1 MFWYLSGLI
10 FLAVLAVPCYL
21 AWRVTRMLR
30 WPAHGWVPI
39 LIVAAGF
46 AAAFY
51 VGTLLEGYGTSSV
64 PDLFIP
70 DSLPSFEKFVAENGL
85 AGWWQSNPR
94 DRAQV
99 LKDAEE
105 EAETANRPSPAELE
119 RLSGETNLILVVRQ
133 LTPEV
138 RDAVAR
144 TAMEYAYRL
153 FFHRLNFYL
162 LILAVVVFSI
172 MPGMWFADLLRMPDF
187 RWKVA
192 VILFAINASGTVLC
206 AGWPPQRGVDLG
218 GGVILVYQLDT
229 EKLPEGGLEKAQMDR
244 LIARVSERVN
254 PGGQREIA
262 VRPLGSDK
270 VQITIPQV
278 GEEEARRIKSII
290 SKTGSLE
297 FRILATRHD
306 DLNLVERA
314 LAEPG
319 ARSVKASDG
328 TLEAKWVAVDPR
340 EASMF
345 AGNRE
350 LATRKAK
357 SGALEVLVKIGPY
370 DVLGEDLRQASTGY
384 DDKTAGPCVNFQF
397 NSRGADLFGRLTT
410 ENAPSEGFKR
420 QLSIILDDVVYS
432 APSINT
438 PIYERGQ
445 ITGRFTQT
453 EVDDLVRVLNAGSLP
468 AALKPEPV
476 RDLTTG
482 PTLGGDTIRKSTL
495 AMIIS
500 AITVPLFMVWY
511 YRFAGL
517 VAVAALALNMLI
529 LVAIMILVKAPF
541 TLPALAGLA
550 LTVGMDV
557 DNNVLIYERLR
568 EELAHGA
575 ALRMAIR
582 NAFHRA
588 GVVIVDANIT
598 HLIAATVLFV
608 EGTEQVK
615 GFAITFWL
623 GAVLSIWATM
633 FVARVVFE
641 VFERRRWIT
650 RIHMMHVI
658 GHTEIDFMKWFPACA
673 TFSVLITVL
682 GLAVAFYRY
691 YRGDGLFD
699 IDFTGGV
706 SVQALFTKPQ
716 DIGVVRQRTESLPD
730 VTVNDV
736 RLADEE
742 PGERFLIN
750 TSNPE
755 LDDVKKDLWHEFGKE
770 LRSNQMT
777 VSGLT
782 AIPEAPPASAEKPPP
797 EKPAPAAKPP
807 VEKPEQKPAAKS
819 AQKPAEKSKDQTLWR
834 RSDLPPDTM
843 LAMAG
848 PLTGLLARGDTPP
861 PKEPDQKAKPSAEKP
876 AAKPSAEK
884 PAEKPEAKPPAEKPQ
899 TKPPP
904 GKPEVEPK
912 EETAEKPEEE
922 PEAKPSPGLPAA
934 KPRAADLLAGG
945 TQAELSFHFKVDYNS
960 VENLVKKA
968 LAATGLAPGDT
979 PFELTNP
986 EYVERDTTPYDHWT
1000 LRIKLPRQKTEAVLA
1015 AVGHEVDQM
1024 PYFPDVDAI
1033 GPSVASD
1040 TRYYAVI
1047 ALVASW
1053 VLIILYL
1060 WIRFQG
1066 VAFGLAAV
1074 IALIHDVL
1082 VMLGAIAFSYYL
1094 ANYIPWLAK
1103 ITTIDPFKI
1112 NLQIVAA
1119 FLTII
1124 GYSVNDT
1131 IVVFDRIRE
1140 VRGKSPRITRQIV
1153 NDSTNQTLSRTLLT
1167 SFTVIL
1173 VVVILY
1179 LFGGQALHGF
1189 AFALI
1194 IGVLTGTY
1202 SSIYVAAPIL
1212 LWFVHPKEI
1221 LRRSAGMVERT

>member
-1 MFWYLSGLI
+1 MLSFLTEPFYLKLFTFIALVVVSILLGG
-10 FLAVLAVPCYL
+10 YL
-21 AWRVTRMLR
+21 ARGLR
-30 WPAHGWVPI
+30 
-39 LIVAAGF
+39 L
-46 AAAFY
+46 
-51 VGTLLEGYGTSSV
+51 
-64 PDLFIP
+64 PDYAW
-70 DSLPSFEKFVAENGL
+70 KF
-85 AGWWQSNPR
+85 S
-94 DRAQV
+94 
-99 LKDAEE
+99 
-105 EAETANRPSPAELE
+105 
-119 RLSGETNLILVVRQ
+119 
-133 LTPEV
+133 
-138 RDAVAR
+138 
-144 TAMEYAYRL
+144 
-153 FFHRLNFYL
+153 
-162 LILAVVVFSI
+162 
-172 MPGMWFADLLRMPDF
+172 
-187 RWKVA
+187 
-192 VILFAINASGTVLC
+192 VILFAALASLVVVWW
-206 AGWPPQRGVDLG
+206 GWPPKLGVDLG
-218 GGVILVYQLDT
+218 GGVILVYQVDP
-229 EKLPEGGLEKAQMDR
+229 EKLPEGGLDKTQMDR

-270 VQITIPQV
+270 IQITIPQV

-290 SKTGSLE
+290 SRTGSLE

-306 DLNLVERA
+306 DLSLVERA
-314 LAEPG
+314 LAEPNS
-319 ARSVKASDG
+319 RSVKAPDG
-328 TLEAKWVAVDPR
+328 TLEAKWVPVDPR
-340 EASMF
+340 EAAMF

-350 LATRKAK
+350 LGTRKGK
-357 SGALEVLVKIGPY
+357 SEALEVLVKVGPY
-370 DVLGEDLRQASTGY
+370 DVQGEDLRQAG
-384 DDKTAGPCVNFQF
+384 AGFDQESAKPCVNFQF
-397 NSRGADLFGRLTT
+397 NSRGAELFGQLTT
-410 ENAPSEGFKR
+410 QNAPSEGFFR
-420 QLSIILDDVVYS
+420 QLSIILDDTVYS
-432 APSINT
+432 APRINT

-445 ITGRFTQT
+445 ITGSFTQA

-468 AALKPEPV
+468 AALKKEPV

-482 PTLGGDTIRKSTL
+482 PTLGGDTIQKSTL

-500 AITVPLFMVWY
+500 AIAVPLFMVWY
-511 YRFAGL
+511 YRFAGCVAIVGL
-517 VAVAALALNMLI
+517 VLNLLI
-529 LVAIMILVKAPF
+529 LVAVMILVKAPF

-588 GVVIVDANIT
+588 GVVIIDANIT

-641 VFERRRWIT
+641 VFERRRWLT
-650 RIHMMHVI
+650 RVKMLHVI
-658 GHTEIDFMKWFPACA
+658 GHTQIDFMKWFPACA
-673 TFSVLITVL
+673 TFSVLITVV
-682 GLAVAFYRY
+682 GLAVAFYR
-691 YRGDGLFD
+691 GKGLFD

-706 SVQALFTKPQ
+706 SVQALFTAPQ
-716 DIGVVRQRTESLPD
+716 DIGDVRKRTEHMPD

-742 PGERFLIN
+742 PAERFLIN
-750 TSNPE
+750 TSEPNLE
-755 LDDVKKDLWHEFGKE
+755 DVKQELWDIFGMD
-770 LRSNQMT
+770 LRSNRMM
-777 VSGLT
+777 VSGVA
-782 AIPEAPPASAEKPPP
+782 AISQAPAASP
-797 EKPAPAAKPP
+797 EKPDQTAKP
-807 VEKPEQKPAAKS
+807 Q
-819 AQKPAEKSKDQTLWR
+819 AEK
-834 RSDLPPDTM
+834 
-843 LAMAG
+843 A
-848 PLTGLLARGDTPP
+848 
-861 PKEPDQKAKPSAEKP
+861 
-876 AAKPSAEK
+876 
-884 PAEKPEAKPPAEKPQ
+884 EAKPPAEKAG
-899 TKPPP
+899 TK
-904 GKPEVEPK
+904 
-912 EETAEKPEEE
+912 A
-922 PEAKPSPGLPAA
+922 EAKPQEKPAEKAKPTASRTRADLPPDTLLAMAASLPGLLAQAGKPPEQPGEKANPPVEKPAA
-934 KPRAADLLAGG
+934 KTPAESAAAKTPAVNPLAGG
-945 TQAELSFHFKVDYNS
+945 TQAELTFQFKVDYNT
-960 VENLVKKA
+960 VENLLKKA
-968 LAATGLAPGDT
+968 LVAQGFSPNTTL
-979 PFELTNP
+979 FELTNP
-986 EYVERDTTPYDHWT
+986 EYVEHDTTPYDRWT
-1000 LRIKLPRQKTEAVLA
+1000 LRIKLPRETSETLLA
-1015 AVGHEVDQM
+1015 SIGQDVSRM

-1033 GPSVASD
+1033 GASVASD

-1082 VMLGAIAFSYYL
+1082 VMLGAIALSCYL
-1094 ANYIPWLAK
+1094 PKWLADVTL
-1103 ITTIDPFKI
+1103 IGPFKI

-1119 FLTII
+1119 FLTIV

-1167 SFTVIL
+1167 SFTVLL
-1173 VVVILY
+1173 VVAILY

-1189 AFALI
+1189 AFALM

-1221 LRRSAGMVERT
+1221 LRRSAAAGLK